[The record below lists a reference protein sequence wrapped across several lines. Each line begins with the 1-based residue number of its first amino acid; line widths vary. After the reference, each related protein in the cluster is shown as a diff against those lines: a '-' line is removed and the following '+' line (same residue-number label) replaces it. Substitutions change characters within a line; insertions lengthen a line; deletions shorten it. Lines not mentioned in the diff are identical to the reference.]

1 VKRLFATALAVSAL
15 IIPLAAHAADMRRI
29 VKAPPPPVFTW
40 DGFYAGINAGGSV
53 GRNDTIDS
61 GVFTVPSV
69 AIAAQP
75 YAEQFKH
82 SPAGW
87 VAGMQA
93 GYNAQFMSGLLLGV
107 EADFQWTGQKD
118 TVCMFA
124 CGSNTTG
131 FFNLGGPG
139 DSSQLLHT
147 QKLDWLATARA
158 RIGFASNAWLWYVTG
173 GAAYGR
179 VRDDLVFTSSFIPV
193 VPNPYPAG
201 GSASFAYNKLG
212 WTAGAGVETQI
223 WGNWSAKLEYLYVD
237 LGGTSDTLNIVSPLF
252 GIPALPRSFAITTAS
267 HLHDHI
273 VRAGLNY
280 RFGAPVAPPAIV
292 KTVSKAP
299 PLAYVWNGTYVGIN
313 VGGSVGR
320 NDTID
325 SGVFTVPSVAI
336 AAQPYAEQFKHSPAG
351 WVAGLQAG
359 YNAQFASGLLLGGEA
374 DFQWTGQK
382 DTVCMFACGSNT
394 VGFFNLGGPGDASQL
409 AHTQK
414 LDWLATARLRVG
426 FASNAWLW
434 YVTGG
439 AAYGRV
445 RDDLVFTSS
454 FIPGPPNPHP
464 SGGSASFAHNKLG
477 WTAGAGVETQIW
489 GNWSTKL
496 EYLYVDLGG
505 TSDTL
510 NIVSPLFGIPALPR
524 SFAIT
529 TASHLHDH
537 IVRAG
542 LNYRFG
548 WEPVVAKF

>member
-273 VRAGLNY
+273 VRAG
-280 RFGAPVAPPAIV
+280 R
-292 KTVSKAP
+292 
-299 PLAYVWNGTYVGIN
+299 
-313 VGGSVGR
+313 
-320 NDTID
+320 
-325 SGVFTVPSVAI
+325 
-336 AAQPYAEQFKHSPAG
+336 AARHRQD
-351 WVAGLQAG
+351 GLQGA
-359 YNAQFASGLLLGGEA
+359 A
-374 DFQWTGQK
+374 
-382 DTVCMFACGSNT
+382 
-394 VGFFNLGGPGDASQL
+394 
-409 AHTQK
+409 
-414 LDWLATARLRVG
+414 ARLRLERHLRRHQCRRQRRPQRHHRLRRFHGAVRRDRRATLCGAIQAFAGRLGRRAAGRLQRAIRVG
-426 FASNAWLW
+426 P
-434 YVTGG
+434 
-439 AAYGRV
+439 AARRRSRLPVDRAEGHGLHVRLRQQHGR
-445 RDDLVFTSS
+445 LLQ
-454 FIPGPPNPHP
+454 
-464 SGGSASFAHNKLG
+464 SGGTGRRLAARSHAEARLACHRAPARRLRQQCLALVRHRRRRL
-477 WTAGAGVETQIW
+477 WAGA
-489 GNWSTKL
+489 
-496 EYLYVDLGG
+496 
-505 TSDTL
+505 
-510 NIVSPLFGIPALPR
+510 
-524 SFAIT
+524 
-529 TASHLHDH
+529 
-537 IVRAG
+537 
-542 LNYRFG
+542 
-548 WEPVVAKF
+548 